1 MKIIVPILLLLAEI
15 KSSTT
20 EATYECLYKE
30 DGSDQILAKQ
40 VLQSTKARCAP
51 MAIAIVSARKFK
63 LSAQSDQIQTTT
75 S

>member
-30 DGSDQILAKQ
+30 DGSDQFNAKTG
-40 VLQSTKARCAP
+40 LTEH
-51 MAIAIVSARKFK
+51 
-63 LSAQSDQIQTTT
+63 
-75 S
+75 